1 MFYSSNGPVDINNSN
16 NNSEREEKHTCA
28 RVCVGG
34 VYVSVGW
41 VKGEE
46 RESKTKNLKSERV

>member
-16 NNSEREEKHTCA
+16 NNSKREKKHTCA

-34 VYVSVGW
+34 VYVLVS
-41 VKGEE
+41 
-46 RESKTKNLKSERV
+46 